1 MESLLS
7 QEVPDTRDDYLNDEL
22 KGPRIASAVHMK
34 NPGVNFAAAMSES
47 NDEFNAEMDKT
58 AQEWHTA
65 QNSKQNIGLGKTK
78 TSSPCLNSTRNSIGG
93 SPFR

>member
-7 QEVPDTRDDYLNDEL
+7 QEIPDTRDDYLNDEL

-47 NDEFNAEMDKT
+47 YDEFNAEMDLP

-65 QNSKQNIGLGKTK
+65 QNSK
-78 TSSPCLNSTRNSIGG
+78 
-93 SPFR
+93 